1 MKKGEK
7 NMVFPMPSEAFFP
20 AFLAIF
26 VLMQI
31 QNKSVIDR

>member
-7 NMVFPMPSEAFFP
+7 NMVFLMPSEVFFS
-20 AFLAIF
+20 AFLVIF

-31 QNKSVIDR
+31 QNKSVNDR